1 MYGSLWKLHVEILCK
16 KHRRLQ
22 QNSDESLLQIQRKAF
37 ASKNNR
43 EHEWAPARDKKHTRQ
58 DTCLHVAFGHLVGQA
73 CIFAIKSFSSTTGGA
88 SSVSLLNQNRGRLC
102 KLPRDKKK
110 TSKRTTISSEKKK
123 RSRRKKGR
131 YRRNQRKK
139 NLGKVV
145 VKFSRR

>member
-1 MYGSLWKLHVEILCK
+1 MYGSLRELYLEILCK

-22 QNSDESLLQIQRKAF
+22 QNSIKSLLKIQRKTF
-37 ASKNNR
+37 TTENNR
-43 EHEWAPARDKKHTRQ
+43 EHEWAPARYQNYTRQ
-58 DTCLHVAFGHLVGQA
+58 DTCLHVAFGHLVGQSR
-73 CIFAIKSFSSTTGGA
+73 ISAIKRFSSANGGA

-110 TSKRTTISSEKKK
+110 TSKRTTIEKSSKKK
-123 RSRRKKGR
+123 SRHKKGR

-145 VKFSRR
+145 